1 MTPALVASRLRVSVR
16 GRLRPVLQDASL
28 ELYPGEVVGIR
39 GRSGSGKSVLLH
51 TVAGL
56 VPWALGGE
64 VRGELRLGGEN
75 LGDLDPTQ
83 RAYHLATCL
92 DRPEAQLFLPTVASE
107 WMAATRQHRPDPE
120 LARLVASALGIDR
133 LRDRPIVELSSGER
147 QRVALATVLVA
158 APRPV
163 LLDEPTSHLDPD
175 GQAGLVEALVAVKA
189 ASGCAL
195 VAEHAGW
202 RLAAAVDRWLEL
214 RDGRLREAPPPSEP
228 RLAPPPS
235 SGDGRPVLAL
245 ASASLQRGG
254 RHLLDRAELRVAA
267 GEVVHVEGSNG
278 VGKSSLARALAG
290 HGLSAGA
297 RFHPG
302 SPALWQPEDVA
313 LLLPYPD
320 LQLFATTVLA
330 EVRLAGLDACD
341 AGAVLNRFRLA
352 PLAARSPWTLSR
364 GERQR
369 LLLAALEASDA
380 PLLVLDEPAPGLD
393 GEDVAELVRS
403 IHSRTQR
410 GGAVLM
416 LSNRQDLAAAA
427 HRRLRLTDAQ
437 LEHRP

>member
-56 VPWALGGE
+56 VPWALGAE

-163 LLDEPTSHLDPD
+163 LLDEPTSHLDFGNQIRIFSDSIGAIRCASPTEI
-175 GQAGLVEALVAVKA
+175 GSTSTRCPSAVIF
-189 ASGCAL
+189 
-195 VAEHAGW
+195 
-202 RLAAAVDRWLEL
+202 R
-214 RDGRLREAPPPSEP
+214 
-228 RLAPPPS
+228 PS
-235 SGDGRPVLAL
+235 STMPCGPV
-245 ASASLQRGG
+245 
-254 RHLLDRAELRVAA
+254 
-267 GEVVHVEGSNG
+267 GS
-278 VGKSSLARALAG
+278 V
-290 HGLSAGA
+290 
-297 RFHPG
+297 
-302 SPALWQPEDVA
+302 
-313 LLLPYPD
+313 
-320 LQLFATTVLA
+320 
-330 EVRLAGLDACD
+330 
-341 AGAVLNRFRLA
+341 
-352 PLAARSPWTLSR
+352 
-364 GERQR
+364 
-369 LLLAALEASDA
+369 
-380 PLLVLDEPAPGLD
+380 
-393 GEDVAELVRS
+393 
-403 IHSRTQR
+403 
-410 GGAVLM
+410 
-416 LSNRQDLAAAA
+416 
-427 HRRLRLTDAQ
+427 
-437 LEHRP
+437 